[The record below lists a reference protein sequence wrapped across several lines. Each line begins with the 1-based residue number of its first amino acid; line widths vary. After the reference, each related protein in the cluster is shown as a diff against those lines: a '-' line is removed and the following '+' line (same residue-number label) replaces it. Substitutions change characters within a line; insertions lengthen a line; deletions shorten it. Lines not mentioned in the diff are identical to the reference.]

1 MPKLKVLTEEQIE
14 MAIESVLRGDTLART
29 GELLGFKTRMEF
41 HDYLRR
47 HPFLDEKVRAARI
60 DGCIHLED
68 RMLNVTKEV
77 EDPRLA
83 RVQVEAYAKVMGYRN
98 PQRYGNRI
106 DVNLTQ
112 TVDIGS
118 SLAKM
123 QERLDAT
130 YRDVTPAIEGA
141 KAKDIKDLL

>member
-1 MPKLKVLTEEQIE
+1 MYPSRRQNVECNQG
-14 MAIESVLRGDTLART
+14 SRGSTF
-29 GELLGFKTRMEF
+29 G
-41 HDYLRR
+41 
-47 HPFLDEKVRAARI
+47 
-60 DGCIHLED
+60 
-68 RMLNVTKEV
+68 
-77 EDPRLA
+77 